1 MLHILLVWIVSAVAL
16 LITAR
21 LVDGFEIKNFK
32 SAMIASLVIGLLNA
46 LIKPILF
53 ILTLP
58 INILTLGLFTFVL
71 NAIILKMAA
80 GMMKS
85 FKIDKWMT
93 AIGAAV
99 VLMIVQLVLN
109 LIFSGL

>member
-1 MLHILLVWIVSAVAL
+1 MLHIILVWLLSAIALLVTS
-16 LITAR
+16 R
-21 LVDGFEIKNFK
+21 LVSGFKIKDFK

-53 ILTLP
+53 VLTLP
-58 INILTLGLFTFVL
+58 INILTLGLFTFVI

-80 GMMKS
+80 GVMSS

-99 VLMIVQLVLN
+99 VLMIVQILLN
-109 LIFSGL
+109 VIFSGF